1 MTTRERLNLNEEWTL
16 DLPGLA
22 YPRAD
27 AQEGP
32 ADYDSVTLFI
42 QRAVQVNGRFIPTH
56 GDLASIATICR
67 LMQGM
72 PLGLELAAGWTRV
85 MTLDEIVREI
95 EKGIDFFSTTVRNI
109 PERHRSLR
117 AVFRQSWQMLTP
129 QEQQAYAA
137 LSVFR
142 GGFSREAAV
151 QVTGVSLPMLV
162 SLVDKSLV
170 RHTQTGRYDVH
181 ELLRQ
186 FASEKLEADA
196 DLESVARR
204 AHAAFYCRFL
214 ADRTE
219 NLRSSGQLEALA
231 EIRTEQENV
240 RTAWYSAIDQGQ
252 FHLLHAC
259 VDAWY
264 YFAEIGGY
272 PQQGF
277 QGLEYALR
285 AVDGSDEYRDGETHA
300 DEWTPAQWQVLLAC
314 ILARHA
320 YLWTRIG
327 GLYPQS
333 IAEWERSI
341 AILTQVGQE
350 TDMDVRGELAVAHN
364 SLGLWT
370 YFVGHEEKAEAHIRS
385 ALQFSEEI
393 DDPVEI
399 ARAWLYLGHLAE
411 FQGRFLEG
419 ADLFARSI
427 EFYVRIGELSR
438 HAYSLNNWGR
448 ACYGM
453 GDYEQAESL
462 VRRGLAIREDFNDLT
477 GIAYSHLDLGRI
489 ADCRGEYEEAEH
501 LIQEGLAITRT
512 LSNLDLTARHLM
524 GSGDVALHTRQT
536 SMAERYFDE
545 ARGICEELAVSRH
558 KPVYLIG
565 LGQVAYQRHEF
576 AAARDLLEQSLQYCH
591 DLRKRG

>member
-1 MTTRERLNLNEEWTL
+1 M
-16 DLPGLA
+16 
-22 YPRAD
+22 
-27 AQEGP
+27 
-32 ADYDSVTLFI
+32 
-42 QRAVQVNGRFIPTH
+42 
-56 GDLASIATICR
+56 
-67 LMQGM
+67 
-72 PLGLELAAGWTRV
+72 
-85 MTLDEIVREI
+85 
-95 EKGIDFFSTTVRNI
+95 
-109 PERHRSLR
+109 
-117 AVFRQSWQMLTP
+117 
-129 QEQQAYAA
+129 
-137 LSVFR
+137 
-142 GGFSREAAV
+142 
-151 QVTGVSLPMLV
+151 
-162 SLVDKSLV
+162 
-170 RHTQTGRYDVH
+170 
-181 ELLRQ
+181 
-186 FASEKLEADA
+186 
-196 DLESVARR
+196 
-204 AHAAFYCRFL
+204 
-214 ADRTE
+214 
-219 NLRSSGQLEALA
+219 
-231 EIRTEQENV
+231 
-240 RTAWYSAIDQGQ
+240 
-252 FHLLHAC
+252 
-259 VDAWY
+259 
-264 YFAEIGGY
+264 
-272 PQQGF
+272 
-277 QGLEYALR
+277 
-285 AVDGSDEYRDGETHA
+285 HA
-300 DEWTPAQWQVLLAC
+300 DEWTPAQRQVLLAC

-320 YLWTRIG
+320 YLSTRIG

-364 SLGLWT
+364 NLGLWT

-501 LIQEGLAITRT
+501 LILEGLAITRT
-512 LSNLDLTARHLM
+512 MSNFDLAARHLM
-524 GSGDVALHTRQT
+524 GLGDVALHTRQT

-576 AAARDLLEQSLQYCH
+576 AAARDLLEQSLQYCL
-591 DLRKRG
+591 DLGNAGEEAKVRLALAQLSLDESRIAEGAEHLQRALEIALETSARPVALAALALGSVVHGRCRTGGLTVACRTLAICCASSGHMASYAATSPGIAGPGGRSTGDPT